1 MSPPRTIGQYRIT
14 ERLATGGAGEVYAG
28 IDTKIGREVAIKF
41 LRPELASDPSFVD
54 RFLAEAKSLGRL
66 NHPNIATLYEL
77 PQEDDHVCMI
87 MELVRGRTVEQII
100 QDRHGPL
107 GTRES
112 LAILAQVAD
121 GLSYAH
127 EQGVIHRDIKPSN
140 LMVTESGRV
149 KIMDFGIARVRGSDR
164 MTRAGSAV
172 GTPLYMSPEQC
183 LGVEGD
189 ERSDIYSLAVVLY
202 ELLAGA
208 PPFKGTTDFE
218 LTKAHIGKPP
228 PPLIPRIAGVE
239 PPLESAIMTALS
251 KRPEQRFPS
260 IRSFS
265 DATGATALR
274 GDATGIVQ
282 SYIRPA
288 QGRGATHEPPK
299 RAPLHT
305 VVLAVLRSRAATVAR
320 RFRGLHPAV
329 QGVSVGVLAMAIV
342 AAVLLRPESG
352 PVTDNPKP
360 SPSASSSAADGKQ
373 GGTLP
378 KQLDNGQAHQ
388 IKEAA
393 VVEPAPPK
401 SPPGKSCISGQYFT
415 NNGEQECVPF
425 GLAQEQQRLADER
438 NPPPQRAA
446 SKNQEFEKPTLAV
459 FEQAEKQGNYAAAL
473 NIAKKLDADGDPAG
487 AYGLGLLYSHGHG
500 VETNFIKARNLF
512 LEAAMP
518 DKGKGYPM
526 AMVKLGVMYHDGIG
540 GEQNFRE
547 ARKWFEQA
555 AEDDIGE
562 AMWNLGSMSEHN
574 EAGLSRRGAADFYHK
589 ALAAG
594 YHPPKQSLDKLGE

>member
-1 MSPPRTIGQYRIT
+1 M
-14 ERLATGGAGEVYAG
+14 YAG

-107 GTRES
+107 GTTES

-183 LGVEGD
+183 RGVEGD

-228 PPLIPRIAGVE
+228 PPLIPRIVGVE

-251 KRPEQRFPS
+251 KRPEQRFP
-260 IRSFS
+260 F
-265 DATGATALR
+265 DALLQR
-274 GDATGIVQ
+274 RDRRHRI
-282 SYIRPA
+282 
-288 QGRGATHEPPK
+288 
-299 RAPLHT
+299 
-305 VVLAVLRSRAATVAR
+305 AR
-320 RFRGLHPAV
+320 RRNRDRQKLYPP
-329 QGVSVGVLAMAIV
+329 
-342 AAVLLRPESG
+342 RPR
-352 PVTDNPKP
+352 P
-360 SPSASSSAADGKQ
+360 
-373 GGTLP
+373 GGH
-378 KQLDNGQAHQ
+378 A
-388 IKEAA
+388 
-393 VVEPAPPK
+393 
-401 SPPGKSCISGQYFT
+401 
-415 NNGEQECVPF
+415 
-425 GLAQEQQRLADER
+425 
-438 NPPPQRAA
+438 
-446 SKNQEFEKPTLAV
+446 
-459 FEQAEKQGNYAAAL
+459 
-473 NIAKKLDADGDPAG
+473 
-487 AYGLGLLYSHGHG
+487 
-500 VETNFIKARNLF
+500 
-512 LEAAMP
+512 
-518 DKGKGYPM
+518 
-526 AMVKLGVMYHDGIG
+526 
-540 GEQNFRE
+540 
-547 ARKWFEQA
+547 
-555 AEDDIGE
+555 
-562 AMWNLGSMSEHN
+562 
-574 EAGLSRRGAADFYHK
+574 
-589 ALAAG
+589 
-594 YHPPKQSLDKLGE
+594 